1 MKKLWLAP
9 SILFVTLPFA
19 PSPAPGAASGP
30 AQGESPT
37 FADDV
42 APIVFTNCAPCHRP
56 GEATPF
62 TLLSYEDVR
71 QRGRFIAAVT
81 GSRYMPPWHADSEM
95 GEFRDDRR
103 LNEDEIRI
111 IQDWVAAGMPEGEP
125 ARTPAPPQFTPG
137 WQLGEPD
144 LVVRMAEP
152 FQIPEDG
159 PDLFRNFAI
168 PLDVAEDRWV
178 SAVEFRPSGNASHH
192 ALFFLDQT
200 GGALR
205 MDAEDPGPGFDG
217 MDFLGDSAGGGGG
230 RGLLQALLGRGGAGR
245 GRGGTGTTATVSAL
259 GGWAVG
265 GSPAELPEGTA
276 RRLPAGSDLVLQ
288 MHFHPTGRPETEQA
302 RVGIYFA
309 DGAPRRTL
317 VPLQMPPLFGA
328 FAGIDI
334 PAGESRYVISDSF
347 TLPIDVE
354 VLGGGAHAHYL
365 STDMTMTATLPDG
378 AVHDLLAI
386 PDWDFNWQE
395 RYYFTDP
402 IRLPS
407 GTRIDVEIAYDN
419 TADNP
424 VNPFDPPQRV
434 TFGREST
441 DEMGSMTLEF
451 LAVRERDLL
460 VYAEAYRAYVQD
472 AVLNGLIELG
482 RGRLGAR

>member
-1 MKKLWLAP
+1 MRMLWFP
-9 SILFVTLPFA
+9 SFLLLLLPFA
-19 PSPAPGAASGP
+19 LSPASGARGP
-30 AQGESPT
+30 AQGESLT
-37 FADDV
+37 FANDV
-42 APIVFTNCAPCHRP
+42 APIVYTRCAPCHRP

-62 TLLSYEDVR
+62 SLLSYEDVR

-81 GSRYMPPWHADSEM
+81 ESRYMPPWHADSEM

-103 LNEDEIRI
+103 LSDEEIRI
-111 IQDWVAAGMPEGEP
+111 IQDWVAAGMPEGDR
-125 ARTPAPPQFTPG
+125 AHAPSPPRFTPG

-144 LVVRMAEP
+144 LVVQMAEP

-217 MDFLGDSAGGGGG
+217 MDFLGDSAGGG
-230 RGLLQALLGRGGAGR
+230 RGLLQTLLGRGGGGR
-245 GRGGTGTTATVSAL
+245 GRGGTAATISAL

-265 GSPAELPEGTA
+265 GSPAELPQGTA
-276 RRLPAGSDLVLQ
+276 RRIPAGSDLVLQ

-302 RVGIYFA
+302 TLGIYFA
-309 DGAPRRTL
+309 AGPPERTL
-317 VPLQMPPLFGA
+317 VPVQMPPLFGA

-354 VLGGGAHAHYL
+354 VVGGGAHAHYL

-378 AVHDLLAI
+378 TVHDLLAI
-386 PDWDFNWQE
+386 PNWDFNWQE
-395 RYYFTDP
+395 RYYFTEP
-402 IRLPS
+402 VRLPA
-407 GTRIDVEIAYDN
+407 GTRLDVEIAYDN

-441 DEMGSMTLEF
+441 DEMGSMTVEF
-451 LAVRERDLL
+451 LAVRERDL
-460 VYAEAYRAYVQD
+460 VAYSDAYRTYVQN

-482 RGRLGAR
+482 RGRLGIR